1 METEEL
7 AEWARA
13 VPPVLFYLSRGPSPA
28 AVGPWVCSQWYP
40 ATFATEGQRFRT
52 AEHYMMWSK
61 ALAFGDYDTAELVL
75 ASDHPRAAKAL
86 GRRVANLHEP
96 TWEALRFDVVVR
108 ANLAKFAQ
116 HETLRAWLIS
126 TAPALLVEASPSDR
140 VWGIGLDEADPDA
153 RRPERWR
160 GQNLLGL
167 ALCRVRDLLTA
178 ASTPQENWPT
188 GSGGGPP
195 DVKGDYGQ
203 EAEGG
208 AGT

>member
-52 AEHYMMWSK
+52 AEHYMMWS
-61 ALAFGDYDTAELVL
+61 
-75 ASDHPRAAKAL
+75 KAL